1 MIYLSYKLLLNI
13 AIVTNVHSSSNL
25 KGEIMV
31 RGVGGGS
38 PANVAKYLK
47 GIDFPAN
54 KHDLINRAKKNHAE
68 EPVLQELKKMPEQEY
83 GTMADVMKGYG
94 KEH

>member
-1 MIYLSYKLLLNI
+1 M
-13 AIVTNVHSSSNL
+13 A
-25 KGEIMV
+25 

-38 PANVAKYLK
+38 PANVAKFLK
-47 GIDFPAN
+47 GIDFPAS
-54 KHDLINRAKKNHAE
+54 KKDLINHAKKNHAE
-68 EPVLQELKKMPEQEY
+68 DPVLQELKKMPEQEY